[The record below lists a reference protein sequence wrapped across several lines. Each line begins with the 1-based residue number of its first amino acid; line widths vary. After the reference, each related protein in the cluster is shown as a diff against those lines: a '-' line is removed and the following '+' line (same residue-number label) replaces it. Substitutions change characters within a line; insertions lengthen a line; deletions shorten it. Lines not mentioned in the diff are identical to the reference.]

1 MNMNEKDI
9 DHLTRKL
16 MRVTAEGA
24 GICPDE
30 HVRPGQEARVYF
42 DEVIIE

>member
-1 MNMNEKDI
+1 MSSDGGRCGDMS
-9 DHLTRKL
+9 
-16 MRVTAEGA
+16 
-24 GICPDE
+24 DE

>member
-1 MNMNEKDI
+1 
-9 DHLTRKL
+9 
-16 MRVTAEGA
+16 VTAEGA